1 MKIYH
6 LTIAYDEKTEE
17 IEYIVE
23 SLDEE
28 SMEITCIGEIN
39 LADYFDEAVLKM
51 IGDCYEVG
59 EA

>member
-6 LTIAYDEKTEE
+6 LTIAYNPETEE
-17 IEYIVE
+17 IEYI
-23 SLDEE
+23 LE
-28 SMEITCIGEIN
+28 SMEEESRDIYIIGEVN